1 MHMVIVSGSFI
12 VKESISN
19 IFSRIYKDIKLS
31 VISSIDTIKDSSMY
45 DIVFV
50 HVASKEYDN
59 INKIL
64 ELKSKL
70 NKVIILDPSKDAR
83 ILRLCIEG
91 RIEGYVTDFEDEYE
105 IKYIIRKII
114 NGSKFY
120 DSDTVENIMGNK
132 KKNLECI
139 LTSREE
145 EIVDEVSKGLSNRDI
160 ANKLDITEFTV
171 KKHIS
176 NILEKLNLKSR
187 KDIIIH
193 FRKQ

>member
-1 MHMVIVSGSFI
+1 MHMVIVSNSFI

-31 VISSIDTIKDSSMY
+31 VINSIDTIKDGSMY

-50 HVASKEYDN
+50 HTRTGEYDS
-59 INKIL
+59 INKLIK
-64 ELKSKL
+64 LKSKL
-70 NKVIILDPSKDAR
+70 NKIIILDSTKDTKM
-83 ILRLCIEG
+83 LRLCIDG
-91 RIEGYVTDFEDEYE
+91 KLDGYVTDFEDEYE
-105 IKYIIRKII
+105 IKYIIKKII

-120 DSDTVENIMGNK
+120 DSDVVEQVMGNK
-132 KKNLECI
+132 NRKLDSV

-145 EIVDEVSKGLSNRDI
+145 EVVNEVTKGLSNRDI
-160 ANKLDITEFTV
+160 ANKLDVTEFTV

-176 NILEKLNLKSR
+176 NVLEKLNLRNR

-193 FRKQ
+193 FNRK